1 MVLRRIKF
9 YMESKK
15 KLKIVQVNITDNFCA
30 ESNSVRNRKKTNDC
44 KYKLNGSAQN

>member
-9 YMESKK
+9 YTELKK

-30 ESNSVRNRKKTNDC
+30 ESNSVRNRKKLMIVSIN
-44 KYKLNGSAQN
+44 

>member
-9 YMESKK
+9 YTESKK

-30 ESNSVRNRKKTNDC
+30 ESNSVRNQKK
-44 KYKLNGSAQN
+44 LMIVSLSFVL